1 MVTSSSLSAI
11 GCSPFVKEFPDSTI
25 LKLSP
30 LHRLGF
36 FHVIS
41 MELRYSYRA
50 IELITYFP
58 EVPEITQYRIHK
70 LNA

>member
-1 MVTSSSLSAI
+1 MTPS
-11 GCSPFVKEFPDSTI
+11 
-25 LKLSP
+25 

-36 FHVIS
+36 FHMIS
-41 MELRYSYRA
+41 MELRYSYLA